1 MYNKNHC
8 SLEILTADEAGF
20 PIYSATVPRNRM
32 EFLLVSTSFGNKK
45 RTSRKMA

>member
-32 EFLLVSTSFGNKK
+32 EI
-45 RTSRKMA
+45 